1 MWSLDAGAMELPE
14 RVSLSVGGNTS
25 IQHLVLQVSIIFI
38 IIIIIMIIVTRFTT
52 SAESTSPP
60 QVTPAG
66 CWWSTRRS
74 PLSTAPASSPSTS
87 TARSPAM
94 TMMVMTMFS
103 GTPPVDCWA
112 RPLSS
117 PGPTWDTH
125 IGWAGGCLGEQK
137 YVVFTLKIS
146 TRQSIFG
153 SVCLFVCL

>member
-1 MWSLDAGAMELPE
+1 MDNIEFYSCCQVLYMWSLDAGAMELPE

-74 PLSTAPASSPSTS
+74 PLSTAPASSPSTF

-94 TMMVMTMFS
+94 MTMMMMMMMMIMFS
-103 GTPPVDCWA
+103 GTPRVDCWA
-112 RPLSS
+112 PPLSS
-117 PGPTWDTH
+117 LGPTWDTPTS
-125 IGWAGGCLGEQK
+125 WAGECLGEQK
-137 YVVFTLKIS
+137 
-146 TRQSIFG
+146 
-153 SVCLFVCL
+153 